1 VHFREATPD
10 DAPAIRALMVEGFA
24 TYVEFAPAGWQPQTP
39 PEDAFRAMLALDS
52 HWCAIATDDD
62 GAPLGHS
69 AFLDSADSGHP
80 DPEPGLA
87 HFWQLF
93 VRPSR
98 WGTGLASELMAR
110 AIDAARERGFATM
123 RLFTPS
129 GQARARRFYER
140 EGFALVREFDDDRLG
155 LRVAEYRRPL

>member
-1 VHFREATPD
+1 MRIRQATPD
-10 DAPAIRALMVEGFA
+10 DAPALLALMLEGVE
-24 TYVEFAPAGWQPQTP
+24 TYKEFAPAWEPQMP
-39 PEDAFRAMLALDS
+39 PEDAFRERLSLES

-62 GAPLGHS
+62 GDALGHS

-93 VRPSR
+93 VRPSQ
-98 WGTGLASELMAR
+98 WGTGLASDLMTR
-110 AIDAARERGFATM
+110 AVDAARERGYTTM

-140 EGFALVREFDDDRLG
+140 EGFDLAREFDDDRLG
-155 LRVAEYRRPL
+155 LRVVEYRRAL